1 VLSCERHQSFT
12 VGRYE
17 LSSNIDNLEM
27 ANPTGDSARETDT
40 IARRRATMAAL
51 ADAPVG
57 DIERGIEAV
66 GSALGALPAHDA
78 IRPAECG
85 LVMVQGRV
93 GGDGA
98 PFNVGEATVSRA
110 AVRLRSGETG
120 FGYVL
125 GRDREKAHLVALCD
139 ALVQS
144 ERYRDAVEAHVVAP
158 IRTRAEAAR
167 RRQAEQ
173 AAATKVDFF
182 TLVRGED

>member
-1 VLSCERHQSFT
+1 
-12 VGRYE
+12 
-17 LSSNIDNLEM
+17 M
-27 ANPTGDSARETDT
+27 ANPASESLSDGERT
-40 IARRRATMAAL
+40 ARRRAAMAAL
-51 ADAPVG
+51 ADASAG
-57 DIERGIEAV
+57 DIARGLDKVRA
-66 GSALGALPAHDA
+66 ALGALPAHET

-85 LVMVQGRV
+85 LVMVQGRI

-110 AVRLRSGETG
+110 AVRLPGGETG

-125 GRDREKAHLVALCD
+125 GRDREKAQLVAVCD

-144 ERYRDAVEAHVVAP
+144 ERYRAAVEEHVVAP
-158 IRTRAEAAR
+158 IRARAEAMR
-167 RRQAEQ
+167 RRKAEQ